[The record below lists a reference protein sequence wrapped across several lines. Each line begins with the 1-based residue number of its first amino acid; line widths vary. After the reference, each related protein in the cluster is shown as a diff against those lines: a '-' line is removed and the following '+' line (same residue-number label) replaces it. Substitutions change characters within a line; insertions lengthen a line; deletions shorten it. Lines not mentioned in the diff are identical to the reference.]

1 MEHLI
6 TDYILQYGYLAV
18 FVLMVLESACIPVP
32 SEVTMLF
39 GGALA
44 NSAFVASLGSKGEQ
58 LNFVLVALLGT
69 LGNLVGSWIA
79 WAVGYAGGRPL
90 IERWGRFVFLRKHEL
105 DRAEAWFGRH
115 GQTAVLVSRV
125 LPVVRTF
132 ISLPAGV
139 AEMPFA
145 RFSLYTFVG
154 CLPWTFALTAVG
166 YALGSQCRALPA
178 AAELRGRGADRAGGR
193 LVARQA
199 LVGAARAAAGQ
210 ARALPEGHGRSRRR
224 RGGRRGDC
232 GQTLAQTSLHAVAS
246 LSRVA
251 GSDRAATCEV
261 DRRSAGIG
269 RQPRLKSVGPARA

>member
-166 YALGSQCRALPA
+166 YALGSQWDVVERYLRPLSYVVAALIVLA
-178 AAELRGRGADRAGGR
+178 AAWWLGRRWLEQRGWRRGRHERSPKATGAHE
-193 LVARQA
+193 
-199 LVGAARAAAGQ
+199 GA
-210 ARALPEGHGRSRRR
+210 EE
-224 RGGRRGDC
+224 D
-232 GQTLAQTSLHAVAS
+232 
-246 LSRVA
+246 
-251 GSDRAATCEV
+251 DEATV
-261 DRRSAGIG
+261 DRRS
-269 RQPRLKSVGPARA
+269 PKRLFMP